1 MGALPVVAGIGALVG
16 LGVWALN
23 RKWYSTINIYFSFAI
38 KFNVKII
45 LPISVDR

>member
-23 RKWYSTINIYFSFAI
+23 RKW
-38 KFNVKII
+38 FNFCIF
-45 LPISVDR
+45 PISLHT